1 MEGNL
6 EPVLRFESSEYL
18 DEETSLWWASKELL
32 PNKKLSDYVGKNEK
46 TKIIVKLTKKGAGQ
60 PGKEPLIDE
69 PAYKKMMA
77 YYYKK

>member
-1 MEGNL
+1 M
-6 EPVLRFESSEYL
+6 
-18 DEETSLWWASKELL
+18 
-32 PNKKLSDYVGKNEK
+32 SDYVGKNEK
-46 TKIIVKLTKKGAGQ
+46 TKIVNKFIKIVKLTKKGAGQ